1 MVYFIFIFIF
11 LVLGIELRASHTVG
25 KCAMRE
31 LYYNV
36 HLLNTYSRAKE
47 KKETE
52 IKNTKFWKGGKK
64 KYMGDEIAE

>member
-1 MVYFIFIFIF
+1 
-11 LVLGIELRASHTVG
+11 
-25 KCAMRE
+25 MRE